1 MKILRGTVFGGITYF
16 ILGWLIYGIILNA
29 FMQNNLNQ
37 CAARPDD
44 AMIWWPMI
52 VASLVLAL
60 FLTLVLKWTG
70 ANGIMDGIKT
80 GALFGLL
87 FGISVDLSNY
97 SMSTTFNNLSAVFVD
112 VVVWV
117 IMQALVGIVIVLTW
131 GKAD

>member
-16 ILGWLIYGIILNA
+16 VLGWLVYGIILNA

-37 CAARPDD
+37 CAARPND
-44 AMIWWPMI
+44 AMIWWAII

-70 ANGIMDGIKT
+70 AKGIMDGIKT

-117 IMQALVGIVIVLTW
+117 IIQALVGIVIVLTW